1 LLKKKLSIKAIVG
14 LIQSILSFA
23 AIILA
28 FIFKFDL
35 FNAQTLLNV
44 PIDSLNFYFL
54 FLLVFGSVSVL
65 GGLFL
70 IYDWWES

>member
-1 LLKKKLSIKAIVG
+1 LLKKKLTIKAIVG

>member
-1 LLKKKLSIKAIVG
+1 MLKKKLTIKVIVG

>member
-1 LLKKKLSIKAIVG
+1 LLKKKLTIKAIVG

-23 AIILA
+23 AMILA